1 MRDRTTGSGE
11 GGGAISNPLAGGKP
25 YYSGPMSERMRD
37 LLLISVGNSR
47 TRCAIAAAGELQPS
61 VYLPNEELA
70 TLPERLRASADA
82 ASDDLRAII
91 ASVNDPVARQVEEIL
106 EGAKDLPV
114 TGTALRMG
122 RDVPIP
128 VEHTLPAPVTVGQ
141 DRLLNALG
149 AFSRSEQA
157 CIVID
162 AGTAVTVDFVDG
174 HGVFQGGAIAP
185 GVRMML
191 RALHEHTAALPEVT
205 LSPANLPG
213 RGGEGDKGR
222 EPWGKTTA
230 AAMTLGVVAAV
241 RGLAHELI
249 DRYAEHYEAYPRVV
263 ATGGDAPLLFD
274 GDALVEHIVPDLTL
288 IGMLAACRI
297 ALEADT
303 EED

>member
-1 MRDRTTGSGE
+1 
-11 GGGAISNPLAGGKP
+11 
-25 YYSGPMSERMRD
+25 MRD
-37 LLLISVGNSR
+37 LLLISVGNTR

-82 ASDDLRAII
+82 ASDDLRAVI
-91 ASVNDPVARQVEEIL
+91 ASVNDPVAARVEEIL
-106 EGAKDLPV
+106 EGADLPV
-114 TGTALRMG
+114 TGAALRMG
-122 RDVPIP
+122 RDLPIP
-128 VEHTLPAPVTVGQ
+128 VEHTLPEPVTVGQ

-149 AFSRSEQA
+149 AFSRSQQA

-191 RALHEHTAALPEVT
+191 RAMHEYTAALPEVA
-205 LSPANLPG
+205 LSPANLPP
-213 RGGEGDKGR
+213 REPEEGKSPVA
-222 EPWGKTTA
+222 PWGKTTPS
-230 AAMTLGVVAAV
+230 AMTLGAVAAV

-249 DRYAEHYEAYPRVV
+249 DRYAAYYEAYPRVV
-263 ATGGDAPLLFD
+263 ATGGDAPLVFD
-274 GDALVEHIVPDLTL
+274 GDTLVEHVVPDLTL

-303 EED
+303 DEDGM